1 MEYKDY
7 YKILGVPKN
16 ATEKDIKSAYRKLAR
31 KLHPD
36 VNPNDKS
43 AQEKFKDV
51 NEAYEVLG
59 DAEKRKKYD
68 ELGANWQQYEQYQ
81 RAGGPQQGPFQWGGG
96 NAAGGQ
102 YRTVS
107 PEEFEQIFGDLG
119 GASDFFRTFFGGGG
133 GGTGGARYSQP
144 RGGTRTAR
152 PRRGEDIET
161 PVEVT
166 LEEAYRGTKR
176 MLQLDGR
183 RIEVNI
189 KPGVRTGS
197 RVRVAGQGYPGMG
210 NGQAGDLYLD
220 IEVLSNP
227 QYERRGDDLYTEAPV
242 DLYTAILG
250 GEVRVP
256 TLKGGNLLLK
266 IPPQT
271 QNGRQFRLAGK
282 GMPRLNEP
290 NSFGDLYVKARIVLP
305 ENLSE
310 RELKLFR
317 ELAELHG
324 P

>member
-1 MEYKDY
+1 VDYKDY

-16 ATEKDIKSAYRKLAR
+16 ASEKEIKAAYRKLAR

-36 VNPNDKS
+36 VNPSDKT

-59 DAEKRKKYD
+59 DAEKRKKYN
-68 ELGANWQQYEQYQ
+68 ELGANWQQFEQHQ
-81 RAGGPQQGPFQWGGG
+81 RAGGQAPFQWGTGG
-96 NAAGGQ
+96 AQ
-102 YRTVS
+102 YRTVN

-119 GASDFFRTFFGGGG
+119 GTSDFFRTFFGGLGE
-133 GGTGGARYSQP
+133 T
-144 RGGTRTAR
+144 RGRTAR
-152 PRRGEDIET
+152 PRRGQDFES
-161 PVEVT
+161 PLQVT

-176 MLQLDGR
+176 TLQLDGR

-189 KPGVRTGS
+189 KPGVKTGS
-197 RVRVAGQGYPGMG
+197 RVRVAGQGYPGVNAG
-210 NGQAGDLYLD
+210 EPGDLYLNV
-220 IEVLSNP
+220 EVLSNP
-227 QYERRGDDLYTEAPV
+227 LYERQGDDLSTEVPV

-256 TLKGGNLLLK
+256 TLKGGQLLLK

-282 GMPRLNEP
+282 GMPKLNEP
-290 NSFGDLYVKARIVLP
+290 NGFGDLYVKVRVALP

-310 RELKLFR
+310 KEMKLFQ
-317 ELAELHG
+317 ELAEMRSH
-324 P
+324 

>member
-16 ATEKDIKSAYRKLAR
+16 STEKDIKGAYRKLAR

-36 VNPNDKS
+36 INPNDKS

-68 ELGANWQQYEQYQ
+68 ELGANWQQFEQYQ
-81 RAGGPQQGPFQWGGG
+81 RAGGQGPFQWGGG
-96 NAAGGQ
+96 GGGGGPQ
-102 YRTVS
+102 YRTVN
-107 PEEFEQIFGDLG
+107 PEEFEQIFGDVG
-119 GASDFFRTFFGGGG
+119 GASDFFRTFFGGLGG
-133 GGTGGARYSQP
+133 EP
-144 RGGTRTAR
+144 RARTAR
-152 PRRGEDIET
+152 PRRGQDFET
-161 PVEVT
+161 PLQVS

-176 MLQLDGR
+176 TLQLDGR
-183 RIEVNI
+183 RIEVSI
-189 KPGVRTGS
+189 KPGVKTGS
-197 RVRVAGQGYPGMG
+197 RVRVAGQGNPGANAG
-210 NGQAGDLYLD
+210 EPGDLYLNVQ
-220 IEVLSNP
+220 VLPNAL
-227 QYERRGDDLYTEAPV
+227 YERQGDDLSTKVPV

-256 TLKGGNLLLK
+256 TLKGGQLLLK

-282 GMPRLNEP
+282 GMPKLNDP
-290 NSFGDLYVKARIVLP
+290 NSYGDLYVKVTVALP

-310 RELKLFR
+310 KELELFR
-317 ELAELHG
+317 QLAETRKQE
-324 P
+324 